1 MHVVL
6 FRFPQLSSAIVH
18 TLRVFFLKMR
28 MCSMAGGRFP
38 SLHRNRGSSRALKSA
53 AEVPGKG
60 LWGGSGCQSKG
71 NGRTVQRK
79 RRGSQGFQGFFSSF
93 LVGGHSFQFGFSF
106 LAGGAQ
112 KATVFSRPYQGLQ
125 RTLYQGLQRTRSW
138 EPARFTCRRETW
150 LARYSLQSLEVCAL
164 DDVFPDDNSIR
175 LWGLLILRV
184 A

>member
-1 MHVVL
+1 MSCMSI

-18 TLRVFFLKMR
+18 TLRVFFRKMR
-28 MCSMAGGRFP
+28 MCSMAGGWFP

-79 RRGSQGFQGFFSSF
+79 RRGSQGFQVFFSSF

-106 LAGGAQ
+106 LAGGPQ
-112 KATVFSRPYQGLQ
+112 KATVFRDHTKGCKGRFIKGCKGHVHGNLPASRVDVKPGLP
-125 RTLYQGLQRTRSW
+125 GI
-138 EPARFTCRRETW
+138 PCRVSKSAPSTMCFQMTT
-150 LARYSLQSLEVCAL
+150 ASVCGG
-164 DDVFPDDNSIR
+164 F
-175 LWGLLILRV
+175 
-184 A
+184 